1 MSDNFNSKGSTSKN
15 IRNQDTGGGASTWA
29 SFPAI
34 GNVNM
39 SNYYIS
45 NLKGINNSSTSL
57 VGNVLTI
64 SADKS
69 IVWAPASGGGGG
81 NIALWATCNAVQNVN
96 LAGNSIININNVSTA
111 TLNASVDVYIRGTSV
126 SSSIITLSQGIS
138 NISGYVYTQI
148 PSICGAITSLSGNVS
163 NISGYVYTQI
173 PSICGAITSLS
184 GYVYTLS
191 GAQFWANFAAVNN
204 VNVSGFSIS
213 NISSAFVSNN
223 ATISGT
229 LTVSAEIVRNNLNVS
244 GLTTVSGLTVQ
255 NVLTVGG
262 NISGVTKF
270 NSVDVKFGLVDNL
283 IALGQSAGYDSSGS
297 DVIAI
302 GQSAGQDN
310 SGSFVIAIGQSAGYN
325 NSGSFVIALGSFA
338 GNNSSGSD
346 VIALGSF
353 AGNNNSGSYV
363 IALGDNAGNSSS
375 GSDVIA
381 IGQSAGNSSSGSDVI
396 AIGNGAGYDSSGS
409 DVIALGQSA
418 GNSSSGSD
426 VIAIG
431 KSAGYDSSG
440 SDVIAI
446 GQSAGNSSYGSDV
459 IAIGQSAGQDNSGSF
474 VIAIGQSAGYNNNG
488 DNSIFI
494 GNNTLGITNASNDQ
508 FIVYSTGT
516 TPIIQGRLDCNFLG
530 INCNSPNYTLDV
542 SGTTNTRGLTI
553 SGISFPQ
560 TIPNPTDVSGSRYV
574 LTLSDS
580 STFSWRRPPQATYGL
595 TNPTVGS
602 TPNFGISGDV
612 YFKVSSVT
620 GGQAGTSVTLFF
632 A

>member
-325 NSGSFVIALGSFA
+325 N
-338 GNNSSGSD
+338 
-346 VIALGSF
+346 
-353 AGNNNSGSYV
+353 
-363 IALGDNAGNSSS
+363 
-375 GSDVIA
+375 
-381 IGQSAGNSSSGSDVI
+381 
-396 AIGNGAGYDSSGS
+396 
-409 DVIALGQSA
+409 
-418 GNSSSGSD
+418 
-426 VIAIG
+426 
-431 KSAGYDSSG
+431 
-440 SDVIAI
+440 
-446 GQSAGNSSYGSDV
+446 
-459 IAIGQSAGQDNSGSF
+459 
-474 VIAIGQSAGYNNNG
+474 NG

>member
-396 AIGNGAGYDSSGS
+396 AIG
-409 DVIALGQSA
+409 
-418 GNSSSGSD
+418 
-426 VIAIG
+426 